1 MYALNVKKTS
11 LWSANVALKLRKKDV
26 KLVLKR
32 KYIELNTERRG
43 ELSTNYPSPTS
54 LAEEGALSTIVL
66 SEIILAC

>member
-11 LWSANVALKLRKKDV
+11 LWSANVAPKLRKKDV

-43 ELSTNYPSPTS
+43 EPFMSYLNLTS
-54 LAEEGALSTIVL
+54 LAEEVVQCITVHSGMLK
-66 SEIILAC
+66 E